1 MKIIQSSILCFGILS
16 MLVACAPEA
25 NTSKE
30 FTINTV
36 LTASGPLFE
45 GSNTCQAEIS
55 SNIAEYIKANDITK
69 EQIVDVTLTAASAA
83 LDSTS
88 AALVE
93 SINLQVFSDNFPMQN
108 VAFANVGAEHPE
120 SVDLEVADVQE
131 QLKAILFDGKSYII
145 ADATIKEDLDD
156 DLNLDMKLVFSIN
169 YHKK

>member
-1 MKIIQSSILCFGILS
+1 MKIIQSSILCFGLLS
-16 MLVACAPEA
+16 MMVACSPEA

-55 SNIAEYIKANDITK
+55 SNIAEYIKENNITK
-69 EQIVDVTLTAASAA
+69 EQIVDITLTGASAA
-83 LDSTS
+83 LDSANAS
-88 AALVE
+88 LLE
-93 SINLQVFSDNFPMQN
+93 SINLQVSSDNFPMQN
-108 VAFANVGAEHPE
+108 VAFANVGDENAA

-156 DLNLDMKLVFSIN
+156 DLDLNMQLVFSIN
-169 YHKK
+169 YHK

>member
-1 MKIIQSSILCFGILS
+1 MKLIQSSILCFSLLS
-16 MLVACAPEA
+16 MMVACSPEA
-25 NTSKE
+25 NNSKE

-55 SNIAEYIKANDITK
+55 SNIEEYVKENNITK
-69 EQIVDVTLTAASAA
+69 EQIVDVTLTSASAA

-88 AALVE
+88 SRLIE

-108 VAFANVGAEHPE
+108 VAFANVDIENGTKVE
-120 SVDLEVADVQE
+120 LEVAELQE
-131 QLKAILFDGKSYII
+131 QLKAILFDGKSYIV

-156 DLNLDMKLVFSIN
+156 DLNLNMELVFSIN
-169 YHKK
+169 YHK